1 MIGSLPFAQVGIGMG
16 GTMRHWAALAVVS
29 SALVACNPEV
39 VNFASDAGR
48 DGGEASPLIGKW
60 TGYVENYTLPSGS
73 DVLTFEFATAADGK
87 VSGTVTFGTKAAPPP
102 PTNPDV
108 GYPPG
113 SGSNPLKTA
122 SIEGFPYTAQQISF
136 DGSRLQLWI
145 STFELWAQ
153 WCALQQPEPPPGIGD
168 AGPDGGTEPWGCN
181 PRGFSESS
189 GQCAGSTGPVNC
201 GKAEL
206 CTDEVCTCTKA
217 SCTVDES
224 ALIDVKFDMQL
235 TGTKL
240 DGSAARL
247 QPLAATIDPAP
258 PIGNRNVLLTRSP

>member
-1 MIGSLPFAQVGIGMG
+1 
-16 GTMRHWAALAVVS
+16 MRHWAALAVVS
-29 SALVACNPEV
+29 SALVACNTEV

-48 DGGEASPLIGKW
+48 DSGQASPLTGKW

-136 DGSRLQLWI
+136 DGSRLQLGI
-145 STFELWAQ
+145 STLELWAQ
-153 WCALQQPEPPPGIGD
+153 WCALQQPEPPPGVGD
-168 AGPDGGTEPWGCN
+168 AGSDGGSDPWGCN
-181 PRGFSESS
+181 PRLYATNVST
-189 GQCAGSTGPVNC
+189 GQCEDLTGPVNC
-201 GKAEL
+201 GRAEL
-206 CTDEVCTCTKA
+206 CTCEVCTCTKA

-224 ALIDVKFDMQL
+224 AAIDVKFDMQL

-240 DGSAARL
+240 DGSAATH
-247 QPLAATIDPAP
+247 QPFTVSIDPAP
-258 PIGNRNVLLTRSP
+258 PIGNHNVLLTRAP